1 MSVMDPAHEGSPV
14 FTRIADMRRSAF
26 VRRYGR
32 RCLALT
38 IAALVLTPSAQAQ
51 VPVEPAATISEATEA
66 ALAGLPQAA
75 SATAAREQIAA
86 QRRAARGPFVGPPVA
101 SGDFE
106 IGSEGLSEQE
116 AGIEAGFRWPGEGR
130 AARLAAD
137 RGGAVID
144 ATLDEARLQ
153 VAGEVRSAWW
163 ALANAQAMVAV
174 ERAQAELADQEVAA
188 ATRLVEAGVQARR
201 DLLLA
206 QAEQAAI
213 DARLSAAETELLSA
227 EAAYTALAGPAPRA
241 FPPEVLAASGADLDQ
256 HPAIRAAQARSAAA
270 EARASVARFG
280 SRPRIEGRLG
290 VRRERVEEISGRSGY
305 ETALLVGVG
314 VPIGRDY
321 GALADSAAAR
331 SEAISATAE
340 AARVR
345 TRLVAE
351 RLAAERR
358 LDLARRAV
366 SEAEARQNALAEAL
380 ALTERGRREG
390 EIGFIEVLRARQ
402 TVAQAT
408 RDLAVA
414 RVAALAAISTY
425 NQAQGIL
432 P

>member
-1 MSVMDPAHEGSPV
+1 
-14 FTRIADMRRSAF
+14 MRRPAF
-26 VRRYGR
+26 LRSSGR
-32 RCLALT
+32 RCLALA
-38 IAALVLTPSAQAQ
+38 IAAFVLTPCAKAQA
-51 VPVEPAATISEATEA
+51 PIGPAATISEATET
-66 ALAGLPQAA
+66 ALSRLPQSA
-75 SATAAREQIAA
+75 SAAAAREQNAA
-86 QRRAARGPFVGPPVA
+86 QRRAARGPFVGPPVL
-101 SGDFE
+101 SGDIE
-106 IGSEGLSEQE
+106 VGSGGFSEQE

-137 RGGAVID
+137 RGGALID
-144 ATLDEARLQ
+144 AMLDEARLQ

-163 ALANAQAMVAV
+163 ALATAQAVVAV

-206 QAEQAAI
+206 QAERSAI
-213 DARLSAAETELLSA
+213 DGRLSGAEADLLGA
-227 EAAYTALAGPAPRA
+227 EAAFAVLAGPAPQG
-241 FPPEVLAASGADLDQ
+241 FPAETLAARSADVDR
-256 HPAIRAAQARSAAA
+256 HPAVRTALARGAAA

-305 ETALLVGVG
+305 ENALLVGVG

-321 GALADSAAAR
+321 SALADSSAAR

-358 LDLARRAV
+358 LELARRAV

-390 EIGFIEVLRARQ
+390 EVGFIEVLRARQ

-408 RDLAVA
+408 RDLAVL